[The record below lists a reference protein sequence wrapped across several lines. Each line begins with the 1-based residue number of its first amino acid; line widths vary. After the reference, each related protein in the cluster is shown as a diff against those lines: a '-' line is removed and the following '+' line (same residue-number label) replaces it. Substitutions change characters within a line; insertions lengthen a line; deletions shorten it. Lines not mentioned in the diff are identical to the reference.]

1 MNKTVLIIIS
11 LALVA
16 VFGII
21 FYGGAGNV
29 PASGQNVEIKDGVQY
44 VRIEARGGYFPR
56 VSTAKAGVPT
66 KLIMKTSGT
75 FDCSSALSVRAA
87 NFQNILAPSSVTE
100 IDLGTKQAGDKVDG
114 ICSMG
119 MYNFVVNFK
128 D

>member
-1 MNKTVLIIIS
+1 MKIVSIIITVG
-11 LALVA
+11 LVIAL
-16 VFGII
+16 GIL
-21 FYGGAGNV
+21 FVGNGEGKLS
-29 PASGQNVEIKDGVQY
+29 ANNVEIKDGVQY

-75 FDCSSALSVRAA
+75 FDCSSALSVRVA

-100 IDLGTKQAGDKVDG
+100 IDLGTKQVGDKVDG

-119 MYNFVVNFK
+119 MYNFVINFEV
-128 D
+128 

>member
-1 MNKTVLIIIS
+1 MKTVSIIITVG
-11 LALVA
+11 LVVAL
-16 VFGII
+16 GIL
-21 FYGGAGNV
+21 FVGNGEGKLS
-29 PASGQNVEIKDGVQY
+29 ANNVEIKDGVQY

-75 FDCSSALSVRAA
+75 FDCSSALVVRAA
-87 NFQNILAPSSVTE
+87 NFKNILAPNSETE